1 MTHPSSILDW
11 RVFRSHSLGGFTLTE
26 LLVTIGIVGVLSV
39 LLLPALG
46 TAWAKIQLVACSS
59 NLRQIGTAM
68 NLYAN
73 EHGNYFPEVYPAEDT
88 TWRWKLK
95 SYLGMPESSMGKSP
109 LPNEAGVFVCPSFNK
124 RTAANRAYSYVLNAK
139 MTKLQTYWQYNRNKV
154 PAATTI
160 MVVEFNE
167 NTEQFIQWDASMAA
181 KGISRRHVGT
191 NANYLFVDGH
201 VEALSETLTA
211 SDPRWYSAP

>member
-1 MTHPSSILDW
+1 MTYPLSIFGL
-11 RVFRSHSLGGFTLTE
+11 RAIREHSLRGFTLTE
-26 LLVTIGIVGVLSV
+26 LLVTISIVAMLSM
-39 LLLPALG
+39 LLLSSAG
-46 TAWAKIQLVACSS
+46 TVLTKMRTEVCAS
-59 NLRQIGTAM
+59 NLRQIGMAM

-73 EHGNYFPEVYPAEDT
+73 EHENYFPEVYPAEDT

-95 SYLGMPESSMGKSP
+95 PYLGMPDNSMGKSP
-109 LPNEAGVFVCPSFNK
+109 LTNEAGVFVCPSFDK
-124 RTAANRAYSYVLNAK
+124 RTAPTRAYSYVLNAK

-167 NTEQFIQWDASMAA
+167 NTEQFIQWDASMAS
-181 KGISRRHVGT
+181 KGVARRHVGT
-191 NANYLFVDGH
+191 KANYLFVDGH
-201 VEALSETLTA
+201 VEAFSETLTA